1 MYWNGPPTVSV
12 ESYAQDICVF
22 IYIYNNTIH
31 SICIYMHCIYIY
43 INMYG
48 QNVIHRILMHDF
60 SLIDLQMSC
69 SRVVEAKGIEQLAKE
84 VETGAS
90 RRKEMEVRSRKREM
104 SISWFKRIKI
114 NYGDILLGYVMIV
127 IGDMMIMSRGG
138 ISMEIAGKMEH
149 QWASNSWAIEQ
160 QSFGWGFLHCG
171 FAV

>member
-1 MYWNGPPTVSV
+1 MYIH
-12 ESYAQDICVF
+12 AL
-22 IYIYNNTIH
+22 YII
-31 SICIYMHCIYIY
+31 IYIY

-104 SISWFKRIKI
+104 SIS
-114 NYGDILLGYVMIV
+114 
-127 IGDMMIMSRGG
+127 
-138 ISMEIAGKMEH
+138 
-149 QWASNSWAIEQ
+149 
-160 QSFGWGFLHCG
+160 
-171 FAV
+171 

>member
-22 IYIYNNTIH
+22 TVYIYNNTIH

-104 SISWFKRIKI
+104 SIS
-114 NYGDILLGYVMIV
+114 
-127 IGDMMIMSRGG
+127 
-138 ISMEIAGKMEH
+138 
-149 QWASNSWAIEQ
+149 
-160 QSFGWGFLHCG
+160 
-171 FAV
+171 

>member
-1 MYWNGPPTVSV
+1 MAHLRSVWNHMRRIYV
-12 ESYAQDICVF
+12 YLY
-22 IYIYNNTIH
+22 IYIIIR
-31 SICIYMHCIYIY
+31 SIVYVYTCIVYIY

-160 QSFGWGFLHCG
+160 QSFGWGFLYCG

>member
-1 MYWNGPPTVSV
+1 MRRIYV
-12 ESYAQDICVF
+12 YL
-22 IYIYNNTIH
+22 YIYNNTIH

-104 SISWFKRIKI
+104 SIS
-114 NYGDILLGYVMIV
+114 
-127 IGDMMIMSRGG
+127 
-138 ISMEIAGKMEH
+138 
-149 QWASNSWAIEQ
+149 
-160 QSFGWGFLHCG
+160 
-171 FAV
+171 